1 MLENISKLQTLLA
14 QPQRIVITMHER
26 PDGDA
31 LGSSLGLAQ
40 LLAQYGHHQIAV
52 VSPNVVPHYLSW
64 LPGTADII
72 AHDKDKE
79 GVAARKIADATLIFC
94 LDFSQIKRLGTV
106 APLVA
111 KAKASKV
118 IIDHH
123 LAAEDF
129 ADICIWDTKVPAT
142 AVLIYR
148 VAVALQKEAWLDAS
162 SATCLYTGILTD
174 TGHFQHATTTPEA
187 HHIAGALVACG
198 VKTAKVYRSLTCNN
212 NLRRLKF
219 TGHVL
224 AHRLT
229 HLRKLHTAYIAIPR
243 ADFVRFNVQAGETE
257 GLLPHALSLQG
268 LRCAVL
274 LTEQRDGSV
283 RISFRSVAG
292 VIVNTLAAE
301 HFEGGGH
308 PNAAGGRSSLALEA
322 TVARITALLPS
333 YLG

>member
-1 MLENISKLQTLLA
+1 MSATIQNLQALLA

-31 LGSSLGLAQ
+31 LGSSLGLAE
-40 LLAQYGHHQIAV
+40 LLAKYDHHKIAV
-52 VSPNVVPHYLSW
+52 ISPNVVPRYLSW
-64 LPGTADII
+64 LPGAADII

-79 GVAARKIADATLIFC
+79 GVAARKIAEATLIFC

-123 LAAEDF
+123 LAREDF

-148 VAVALQKEAWLDAS
+148 VAVALQKEAWLDTS

-174 TGHFQHATTTPEA
+174 TGHFQHPTTTPEA
-187 HHIAGALVACG
+187 HEIAAALVACG
-198 VKTAKVYRSLTCNN
+198 VKTAKVYRSLNCNN
-212 NLRRLKF
+212 SLRSLKF

-224 AHRLT
+224 THRLT
-229 HLRKLHTAYIAIPR
+229 HLRKLHAAYIAIPR

-257 GLLPHALSLQG
+257 GLLSHALSLQG
-268 LRCAVL
+268 VRCAVL
-274 LTEQRDGSV
+274 LTEQRDSSI
-283 RISFRSVAG
+283 RLSFRSVEG
-292 VIVNTLAAE
+292 VVVNTLAAE

-308 PNAAGGRSSLALEA
+308 ANAAGGRSSLGLDA
-322 TVARITALLPS
+322 TVARLTALLPS